1 VNDILEIYKG
11 VKAYVVA
18 CGFAWEIDIVENR
31 HLTDDVDEVTF
42 LREFAY
48 VVLNSGMK
56 NNVIEGLWMAFL
68 ETWHGFK
75 DWREIDVSRA
85 IVSSSQIFNHR
96 KKLAGIANAVLF
108 LRSPCE
114 PGGTWPVLRT
124 RLRAVGPDVLR
135 NNFDFMGPATSRHF
149 ARNLGI
155 DCVKPDRH
163 LVAVARAAGFYT
175 PDAFAAHLAAL
186 SGDRVGTV
194 DVVVWRHAS
203 IVGRKD
209 AVALWGNVIDPKPIG

>member
-1 VNDILEIYKG
+1 MNDILEIYKG
-11 VKAYVVA
+11 VKAYVA
-18 CGFAWEIDIVENR
+18 RDYQWEIDLVEGR

-56 NNVIEGLWMAFL
+56 NDVVEGLWKTFL
-68 ETWHGFK
+68 EAWNFFE

-85 IVSSSQIFNHR
+85 IVRSSQVFNHR

-114 PGGTWPVLRT
+114 PDGVWPVLRS
-124 RLRAVGPDVLR
+124 RLRAVGPDVLKS
-135 NNFDFMGPATSRHF
+135 NFDFMGPATSRHL

-175 PDAFAAHLAAL
+175 PDVFAAHLAAL

-194 DVVVWRHAS
+194 DVIVWRHAS
-203 IVGRKD
+203 IVGREN
-209 AVALWGNVIDPKPIG
+209 AVRLWGNAIDPKPIV